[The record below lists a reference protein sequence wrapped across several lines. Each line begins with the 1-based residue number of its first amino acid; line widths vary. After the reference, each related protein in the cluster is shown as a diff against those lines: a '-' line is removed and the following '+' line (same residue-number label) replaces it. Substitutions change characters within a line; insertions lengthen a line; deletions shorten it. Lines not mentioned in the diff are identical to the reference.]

1 MENTF
6 MREALNLAE
15 KALDMGEIPVG
26 AVVVRKSD
34 KRIIGRGYNRRETD
48 KNPLSHAET
57 EAILEASKTIG
68 DWRLSGCSIYVTL
81 EPCIM
86 CAGAIKNAR
95 IDDVYFGAFDKAEGA
110 VCSAYDN
117 IIKDYYAGIM
127 EDECTDILEK
137 FFKKIR
143 QTDT

>member
-15 KALDMGEIPVG
+15 KALAMGEIPVG

-34 KRIIGRGYNRRETD
+34 KKIIGRGYNRRETD

-95 IDDVYFGAFDKAEGA
+95 IV
-110 VCSAYDN
+110 
-117 IIKDYYAGIM
+117 
-127 EDECTDILEK
+127 
-137 FFKKIR
+137 
-143 QTDT
+143 